1 MLAVACLASRAPFA
15 AAAAAA
21 AAAGLVFRDFAKQ
34 N

>member
-21 AAAGLVFRDFAKQ
+21 GLVFRDFAKQ

>member
-21 AAAGLVFRDFAKQ
+21 AAGLVFRDFAKQ